1 MHTTTLQT
9 ILTAYIY
16 NIYIYMAFPT
26 NELNVPRQV
35 INLLEVEFKD
45 ITRNDV
51 YLMKDM
57 SMFTCKLLISRSTL
71 VNFKGPS

>member
-1 MHTTTLQT
+1 
-9 ILTAYIY
+9 
-16 NIYIYMAFPT
+16 MAFPT

-57 SMFTCKLLISRSTL
+57 SMFTGKLLISRGL
-71 VNFKGPS
+71 